1 MERRIGS
8 KEKFFWNMMGS
19 FANALASVVLS
30 ICVNRLLGGAS
41 GGIFAFAYSNA
52 QLMLTIGQ
60 FEVRQY
66 QATDVTEKYRF
77 RDYWN
82 LRVVTCALMLVCT
95 AGYIGWNRASLS
107 WEAGMVVLLLSLYKM
122 VEAYADVYGGYFQQ
136 KDRIDLSGKIFFI
149 RVAVSSAVFVIAAGV
164 TKNLVL
170 ASAALP
176 VTSGLLF
183 FLCDK
188 RLPLPA
194 KTGGERSVKE
204 AGRLARDVFPLFLQ
218 AFSIMYI
225 NNAPKYAINRLCSP
239 EIQNIYNILFMPIF
253 AINLF
258 SIFIFRPMLLDVA
271 KQWEAGDT
279 KRFGKTVGTVAG
291 AIGLVTL
298 VVLAGAWLLGI
309 PVLTLLYGIDLS
321 AYRGPFLL
329 AMITGGIG
337 AYGTLMYNVITAMR
351 CHKRLIIGYGSAV
364 LCAVAVSGP
373 LVASYGILGG
383 IMSYALSVSI
393 LAAAYSGIFFW
404 GVRAKKKGLL

>member
-19 FANALASVVLS
+19 LANALASVVLS
-30 ICVNRLLGGAS
+30 ICVNRMLGGTS

-77 RDYWN
+77 RDYWT
-82 LRVVTCALMLVCT
+82 LRVFTCILMLVCT
-95 AGYIGWNRASLS
+95 AGYVGWNRTSLS
-107 WEAGMVVLLLSLYKM
+107 REAGIVIFMLSLFKM

-136 KDRIDLSGKIFFI
+136 KDRIDLAGKLFFV
-149 RVAVSSAVFVIAAGV
+149 RVTVSSVVFVIVAGV
-164 TKNLVL
+164 TKSLIL

-176 VTSGLLF
+176 MTSALLF

-188 RLPLPA
+188 RRKLPA
-194 KTGGERSVKE
+194 RTGGESTAREVVW
-204 AGRLARDVFPLFLQ
+204 LARDVFPLFLQ
-218 AFSIMYI
+218 AFSLMYI
-225 NNAPKYAINRLCSP
+225 SNAPKYAINRICDP
-239 EIQNIYNILFMPIF
+239 ETQNIYNILFMPTF

-271 KQWEAGDT
+271 RQWEAGDM
-279 KRFGKTVGTVAG
+279 KRFGRTVGTVTG
-291 AIGLVTL
+291 TVGLVAL
-298 VVLAGAWLLGI
+298 VILAGAWLLGI
-309 PVLTLLYGIDLS
+309 PVLTLLYGIDLN
-321 AYRGPFLL
+321 AQKGQFML

-337 AYGTLMYNVITAMR
+337 AYATLMYNVITAMR

-364 LCAVAVSGP
+364 LCALAVSGP
-373 LVASYGILGG
+373 LVASYGIYGG
-383 IMSYALSVSI
+383 IFSYALSVSI
-393 LAAAYSGIFFW
+393 LAVAYSGIFVW
-404 GVRAKKKGLL
+404 GCRARKKGLL